1 MGASGANIEAG
12 PTVMNDLL
20 NQFIASGSHAQIIKQ
35 INLEEEKR

>member
-12 PTVMNDLL
+12 STVMNDLL
-20 NQFIASGSHAQIIKQ
+20 NHFIESGSYVQIIKQ